1 MKRTGSFI
9 GLFLILAVFVLIFS
23 FIYYYRIDKMLSL
36 NLIFPVSKSFLF
48 YLPVIASLSVLWP
61 IVFRSPGE
69 TPEGSGRGGRG
80 GSNFNITVFM
90 FLVLALAFALQEY
103 LLPELYDSAGPGA
116 LLQKNAV
123 KDSTG
128 EKFTLNE
135 FNSLG
140 GLKMNSN
147 IVFSAGSSYIY
158 FAKMYESGSSY
169 YVEGFRFINYKTS
182 GDVDYIISAGYAK
195 IVDDLIYIVSPA
207 YFEYSGR
214 AVKNARQI
222 RGNKAIVLPYRA
234 KGIFALSSDSPESM
248 SLIKVILYNDYAF
261 SSGINFHS
269 LGNVIFNRIGYYIIL
284 VLMLLISST
293 FGTAF
298 KNMRILR
305 MEYLQTAVF
314 YIVSLALLS
323 VFYDTFTGALNM
335 IYFLFI

>member
-9 GLFLILAVFVLIFS
+9 GIFLILAVFVLIFS
-23 FIYYYRIDKMLSL
+23 FIYFYRLDKVLSL
-36 NLIFPVSKSFLF
+36 DLIFPVSKTFLF

-69 TPEGSGRGGRG
+69 GPAGPGRG
-80 GSNFNITVFM
+80 GSNFNITAFM
-90 FLVLALAFALQEY
+90 FLILLSVFALQEY
-103 LLPELYDSAGPGA
+103 LLPALYDGTGPGA
-116 LLQKNAV
+116 LFRKNAV
-123 KDSTG
+123 KDTTG
-128 EKFTLNE
+128 EKFSLNE
-135 FNSLG
+135 FNSLD
-140 GLKMNSN
+140 GLKTHSN

-182 GDVDYIISAGYAK
+182 GDPDYIISAGYAK

-214 AVKNARQI
+214 AVKNVRQI

-248 SLIKVILYNDYAF
+248 SLIKVMLYNDYAF
-261 SSGINFHS
+261 GSGINFHS

-298 KNMRILR
+298 KNMRVLR
-305 MEYLQTAVF
+305 MEYFQTAVF
-314 YIVSLALLS
+314 YIVSLTLIS
-323 VFYDTFTGALNM
+323 IFYDTFTGALNM